1 MSEQQDIEEDIKING
16 WRSVEKIS
24 EVKDS
29 MRMLGLFQDFYTTT
43 KRLPPFNGLLVVPDG
58 DAQPGENKINMKQL
72 YDLFKNT
79 YSHGLVSLPF
89 LGLLLH
95 FFESSQDLEFI
106 KDATT
111 ELYKNIFY
119 MSLSGARNFE
129 FDAVS
134 DFIAHLSFAIRGNTI
149 KNTKRRQ
156 EEHDL
161 LAKKINDGRIF
172 EPKIQNP
179 LEDVIEI
186 LDGPNPEHKKT
197 TFPYVEPTVQ
207 FPDEIEDSQKRIDDD
222 FTDLISKIN
231 RVNDVI
237 IEQKKQKD
245 IEDVIES
252 VIKDPIPTNKYW
264 WEDDIFSKTDKQ
276 PTIDATKIIVDD
288 IKQTTNDIL
297 KDIYIQVLSDN
308 ILRNL
313 RPVGN
318 RNIQQLIDDDF
329 IPIDDRTQQ
338 EREDDD
344 NISLLSEDDNI
355 SLLSENDDAVT
366 IEDVVEPTFTTNT
379 AIVEPTT
386 TSNTPK
392 NHFIVTIENVL
403 EPPATVNQIPSLA
416 PPKTLDVDI
425 NALSNNIFKNLQPV
439 DNRNIQQLIED
450 NFIPID
456 DRTQQEREDDDNIS
470 LEGEAPPIIDID
482 TTSAWDQNKT
492 EIARP
497 GPIIKLSTDYDRKV
511 KVAKKVKNKYLKK
524 KIGQINTQNKASK
537 DWLKSSGFLDTKDQ
551 DKINYIFVPPKK
563 VEINKIPGDAAHFIR
578 TEIDSTDFKKENL
591 ATKIRRNKNI
601 RKPYKKMPD
610 TGNKDKDETIQI
622 LDNIA
627 ILEPGKNAQIAPKK
641 ISKSTD

>member
-1 MSEQQDIEEDIKING
+1 MI
-16 WRSVEKIS
+16 
-24 EVKDS
+24 
-29 MRMLGLFQDFYTTT
+29 
-43 KRLPPFNGLLVVPDG
+43 
-58 DAQPGENKINMKQL
+58 
-72 YDLFKNT
+72 
-79 YSHGLVSLPF
+79 
-89 LGLLLH
+89 
-95 FFESSQDLEFI
+95 
-106 KDATT
+106 
-111 ELYKNIFY
+111 
-119 MSLSGARNFE
+119 
-129 FDAVS
+129 
-134 DFIAHLSFAIRGNTI
+134 
-149 KNTKRRQ
+149 
-156 EEHDL
+156 
-161 LAKKINDGRIF
+161 
-172 EPKIQNP
+172 
-179 LEDVIEI
+179 
-186 LDGPNPEHKKT
+186 
-197 TFPYVEPTVQ
+197 
-207 FPDEIEDSQKRIDDD
+207 

-231 RVNDVI
+231 RVNDVVT
-237 IEQKKQKD
+237 EQKKQKD

-288 IKQTTNDIL
+288 IKQTTNDAL
-297 KDIYIQVLSDN
+297 KDIYMQALSDN
-308 ILRNL
+308 FLRNL

-355 SLLSENDDAVT
+355 SLLSKNDDAVT

-416 PPKTLDVDI
+416 PSKTLDVDI
-425 NALSNNIFKNLQPV
+425 NALSNNILKNLQPV

-450 NFIPID
+450 NFIRID

-470 LEGEAPPIIDID
+470 LEGKAPPIIDID

-537 DWLKSSGFLDTKDQ
+537 DWLKSAGFLDTKDQ

-610 TGNKDKDETIQI
+610 TDNKDKDETIQI
-622 LDNIA
+622 LDDIA
-627 ILEPGKNAQIAPKK
+627 ILEPGKNAQIAAKK
-641 ISKSTD
+641 ISEKYRLIRQENGKKKFKLPGEIVTIETIKTPQGDVKVPVSVPKKSSQKAAKRMKDKYAKIRQNKAKSKKIVESNKRNKILKEIDTIKKIRTASDKKRTRITADKKLKKYKNMKRLKKTYLVNEEDIKTIDYTEPQEDLFAGESIVNAAKKVLDFKKFKKEQEKELKKGKKGKQVAAKNILKNTKTLKNQRKHIW

>member
-1 MSEQQDIEEDIKING
+1 MI
-16 WRSVEKIS
+16 
-24 EVKDS
+24 
-29 MRMLGLFQDFYTTT
+29 
-43 KRLPPFNGLLVVPDG
+43 
-58 DAQPGENKINMKQL
+58 
-72 YDLFKNT
+72 
-79 YSHGLVSLPF
+79 
-89 LGLLLH
+89 
-95 FFESSQDLEFI
+95 
-106 KDATT
+106 
-111 ELYKNIFY
+111 
-119 MSLSGARNFE
+119 
-129 FDAVS
+129 
-134 DFIAHLSFAIRGNTI
+134 
-149 KNTKRRQ
+149 
-156 EEHDL
+156 
-161 LAKKINDGRIF
+161 
-172 EPKIQNP
+172 
-179 LEDVIEI
+179 
-186 LDGPNPEHKKT
+186 
-197 TFPYVEPTVQ
+197 
-207 FPDEIEDSQKRIDDD
+207 

-231 RVNDVI
+231 RVNDVVT
-237 IEQKKQKD
+237 EQKKQKD

-288 IKQTTNDIL
+288 IKQTTNDAL
-297 KDIYIQVLSDN
+297 KDIYMQALSDN
-308 ILRNL
+308 FLRNL

-355 SLLSENDDAVT
+355 SLLSKNDDAVT

-425 NALSNNIFKNLQPV
+425 NALSNNILKNLQPV
-439 DNRNIQQLIED
+439 DNRSIQQLIED

-537 DWLKSSGFLDTKDQ
+537 DWLKSAGFLDTKDQ

-610 TGNKDKDETIQI
+610 TDNKDKDETIQI
-622 LDNIA
+622 LDDIA
-627 ILEPGKNAQIAPKK
+627 ILEPGKNAQIAAKK
-641 ISKSTD
+641 ISEKYRLIRQANGKKKFKLLGEIVTIETIKTPQGDVKVPVSVPKKSSQKAAKRMKDKYAKIRQNKAKSKKIVESNKRNKILKEIDTIKKIRTASDKKRTRITADKKLKKYKNMKRLKKTYLVNEEDIKTIDYTEPQEDLFAGESIVNAAKKVLDFKKFKKEQEKELKKGKKGKQVAAKNILKNTKTLKNQRKHIW

>member
-1 MSEQQDIEEDIKING
+1 MI
-16 WRSVEKIS
+16 
-24 EVKDS
+24 
-29 MRMLGLFQDFYTTT
+29 
-43 KRLPPFNGLLVVPDG
+43 
-58 DAQPGENKINMKQL
+58 
-72 YDLFKNT
+72 
-79 YSHGLVSLPF
+79 
-89 LGLLLH
+89 
-95 FFESSQDLEFI
+95 
-106 KDATT
+106 
-111 ELYKNIFY
+111 
-119 MSLSGARNFE
+119 
-129 FDAVS
+129 
-134 DFIAHLSFAIRGNTI
+134 
-149 KNTKRRQ
+149 
-156 EEHDL
+156 
-161 LAKKINDGRIF
+161 
-172 EPKIQNP
+172 
-179 LEDVIEI
+179 
-186 LDGPNPEHKKT
+186 
-197 TFPYVEPTVQ
+197 
-207 FPDEIEDSQKRIDDD
+207 

-231 RVNDVI
+231 RVNDVVT
-237 IEQKKQKD
+237 EQKKQKD

-288 IKQTTNDIL
+288 IKQTTNDVL
-297 KDIYIQVLSDN
+297 KDIYMQALSDN

-344 NISLLSEDDNI
+344 NISLLSEGDNI
-355 SLLSENDDAVT
+355 SLLSKNDDAVT

-425 NALSNNIFKNLQPV
+425 NALSNNILKNLQPV

-450 NFIPID
+450 NFIRID

-537 DWLKSSGFLDTKDQ
+537 DWLKSAGFLDTKDQ